1 MDMVWGLPVSLLH
14 ELENARAYSIP
25 VNPPCLI
32 LLLLFHR
39 VCEDVLWRRPIGRL
53 LHLGAQTHGR
63 GLDLPRGKVRD
74 EDQLVPSRYAIP
86 EQPLKDAST
95 LMTSFS
101 TSRNVLDSWN
111 MTSNQTKFPPIP
123 YSISLRDGTLERVCG
138 LTGLCKSVSV

>member
-39 VCEDVLWRRPIGRL
+39 VFEDVLWRRPIGRL

-74 EDQLVPSRYAIP
+74 EDQLVPSRDDGHEPVAAPYP
-86 EQPLKDAST
+86 N
-95 LMTSFS
+95 
-101 TSRNVLDSWN
+101 SR
-111 MTSNQTKFPPIP
+111 
-123 YSISLRDGTLERVCG
+123 
-138 LTGLCKSVSV
+138 